1 MAPEQ
6 EAGQRRAG
14 CGSDGPV
21 ASGERRPPDGFE
33 ERRPPDGFDRQV
45 GPLWDFLAVADPP
58 VRSDVIFVFGSQ
70 AFAVPARAAD
80 LFRAGHAPVVLVS
93 GHFGRMT
100 RAVFDRPEAL
110 VFRDRLVAGGVPAEA
125 IVVET
130 EAANTLQNVR
140 FGLAALGRAGIA
152 IRSALLV
159 AKPFVMRRCAATFA
173 RQAPRVRVRCCPP
186 ATDLAASIDRPPH
199 AFAARLVAELERLDR
214 YAANGDI
221 EPQAVPAPVRAA
233 ARRIGSEWPADGQR
247 VRQ

>member
-14 CGSDGPV
+14 CGSDAPA
-21 ASGERRPPDGFE
+21 ASGERRPPDGFH
-33 ERRPPDGFDRQV
+33 RQV

-70 AFAVPARAAD
+70 ALAVPARAAD

-93 GHFGRMT
+93 GRFGRMT

-110 VFRDRLVAGGVPAEA
+110 VFRDRLVADGVPAGA

-130 EAANTLQNVR
+130 EAANTLENVR

-152 IRSALLV
+152 VRSALLV
-159 AKPFVMRRCAATFA
+159 AKPFVMRRCAATFG
-173 RQAPRVRVRCCPP
+173 RQAPGVHVRCCPP
-186 ATDLAASIDRPPH
+186 ATDLVASIDRPPA

-214 YAANGDI
+214 YASAGDI
-221 EPQAVPAPVRAA
+221 EPQTVPEPVRAA
-233 ARRIGSEWPADGQR
+233 ARRIGSEFK
-247 VRQ
+247 RQEFAP